1 MLKKKTGKQKLYE
14 EASQVASDA
23 LVSIRTIA
31 SFCAEDKVMKLYD
44 KKCEVYA
51 TSFYIGARFVVTGN
65 TTFPKVFQEFLG
77 LSMAAISV
85 SQSGSFV
92 SDSGKA
98 KAAAASVF
106 ALLDQ
111 KSK

>member
-1 MLKKKTGKQKLYE
+1 MLDFFSLF
-14 EASQVASDA
+14 
-23 LVSIRTIA
+23 L
-31 SFCAEDKVMKLYD
+31 KV
-44 KKCEVYA
+44 
-51 TSFYIGARFVVTGN
+51 
-65 TTFPKVFQEFLG
+65 FLG

-111 KSK
+111 KSKIDYKDESGTTIENVNGDIEFSHVSFKYPSRPDIQIFRDLCLDFQSGQVASLLFQVSSH